1 MTFCP
6 GVDIHDAFRGARFSD
21 NQLKVYN
28 VVSSQILGFCTSGGS
43 RGRQTI
49 ASAEPP
55 AGP

>member
-1 MTFCP
+1 MIFCP